1 MEINRMLNPN
11 SHKTSLDIR
20 LPPDPKSK
28 CNKFITKGYSLG
40 VCILNIMI
48 KIGLSIGTLILLL
61 FQMNPKE
68 VINDI
73 SKKLSNGNRN
83 VSTE

>member
-1 MEINRMLNPN
+1 MINRN
-11 SHKTSLDIR
+11 SHKTSFDIR

-28 CNKFITKGYSLG
+28 CNKFITKGYSRS
-40 VCILNIMI
+40 VCIWNIMI
-48 KIGLSIGTLILLL
+48 KIGLSIGILILLL
-61 FQMNPKE
+61 SQMNPKE

>member
-1 MEINRMLNPN
+1 METNKMINHNA
-11 SHKTSLDIR
+11 HKTSFDIR

-28 CNKFITKGYSLG
+28 CNKFITKGYSLS

-48 KIGLSIGTLILLL
+48 KIGLSIGILFLLL
-61 FQMNPKE
+61 SQMNPKE

-73 SKKLSNGNRN
+73 SNKLSNGNRN

>member
-1 MEINRMLNPN
+1 M
-11 SHKTSLDIR
+11 
-20 LPPDPKSK
+20 
-28 CNKFITKGYSLG
+28 Y
-40 VCILNIMI
+40 ILKIMI
-48 KIGLSIGTLILLL
+48 KIGLSIGILILLL
-61 FQMNPKE
+61 SQMNPKE

>member
-1 MEINRMLNPN
+1 METYKLINHYT
-11 SHKTSLDIR
+11 HKTSFDIL

-28 CNKFITKGYSLG
+28 SNKFITKGYSLS

-48 KIGLSIGTLILLL
+48 KIGLSIGILFLLL
-61 FQMNPKE
+61 SQMNPKE

-73 SKKLSNGNRN
+73 SKKVSNGNRN
-83 VSTE
+83 VSTD